1 MTDIGF
7 NYVPDNQRV
16 PGVYPEVEGDIPGQ
30 PPQWTLMVGQS
41 LNTTSSVPVMVS
53 SVANAV
59 RRFGAGSMLASM
71 VERYLASDPNG
82 TLWVLPLNNFNNL
95 NATVGATNA
104 SANITTVLGSNIA
117 PGAGIAATGIA
128 TGAIVGN
135 INATTGVAP
144 LLAPSNAI
152 TTGTSTVAINGTG
165 DGSVAG
171 SGVGTTAS
179 SNAITG
185 LPTNAA
191 ITNGMTITGTNIP
204 ANSFVWNYDPVHGT
218 ALLYIASPF
227 TGTTNP
233 ALPVLLS
240 STSHGVKAVGSIDFG
255 SAAPNED
262 GVLYIYIA
270 GRLVALPVAN
280 GQATTAIAINAAAA
294 INGYFDANDLGLK
307 KKQRNFLGVAMPVTA
322 SVTSGSTAV
331 TLTAN
336 HPGSF
341 GNTIDVQLN
350 YYGTSGQQ
358 ETPGGMTVTVTAMK
372 GGALDP
378 DTSGLDSILGD
389 TQYDFIV
396 NPYTTVTGLND
407 FQTLMSD
414 STGRWSPLRKVY
426 GHVFS
431 AVPFG
436 ANGSNAATFG
446 TSRNDRHAT
455 IVAYEDSSA
464 AAAYDVAAAYCG
476 AFAAGS
482 RVDPAR
488 PTQTLAVVDILAPH
502 RHQRFS
508 AATRQTLL
516 GCGLALMDYNPDYTC
531 KILRA
536 VTTYQLDAN
545 GTPDIAYRDTE
556 TLYTLMAVV
565 RQMTEDWGAAFP
577 RAKILDDDTAF
588 GPGSSFTAGLPDQ
601 AIVTIKSGKAVLVAS
616 YARMATG
623 KGQSV
628 WLTDMDSF
636 KENLVLQRNSSDPTR
651 LDALLPVVL
660 ASGLRVTAMKVDF
673 ALQGNA

>member
-1 MTDIGF
+1 M
-7 NYVPDNQRV
+7 
-16 PGVYPEVEGDIPGQ
+16 
-30 PPQWTLMVGQS
+30 
-41 LNTTSSVPVMVS
+41 
-53 SVANAV
+53 
-59 RRFGAGSMLASM
+59 
-71 VERYLASDPNG
+71 
-82 TLWVLPLNNFNNL
+82 
-95 NATVGATNA
+95 
-104 SANITTVLGSNIA
+104 
-117 PGAGIAATGIA
+117 
-128 TGAIVGN
+128 
-135 INATTGVAP
+135 
-144 LLAPSNAI
+144 
-152 TTGTSTVAINGTG
+152 
-165 DGSVAG
+165 
-171 SGVGTTAS
+171 
-179 SNAITG
+179 
-185 LPTNAA
+185 
-191 ITNGMTITGTNIP
+191 
-204 ANSFVWNYDPVHGT
+204 
-218 ALLYIASPF
+218 
-227 TGTTNP
+227 
-233 ALPVLLS
+233 
-240 STSHGVKAVGSIDFG
+240 
-255 SAAPNED
+255 
-262 GVLYIYIA
+262 LYIYIA
-270 GRLVALPVAN
+270 GRLVAVPVAN
-280 GQATTAIAINAAAA
+280 GQATTVIATNAAAA

-322 SVTSGSTAV
+322 SVASGSTAV
-331 TLTAN
+331 TLKAN

-358 ETPGGMTVTVTAMK
+358 ETPSGLTVTVTAMN

-396 NPYTTVTGLND
+396 NPYTTVTGLNA

-414 STGRWSPLRKVY
+414 ATGRWSPLRKVY

-431 AVPFG
+431 AMSFG

-446 TSRNDRHAT
+446 TSRNDRHMT
-455 IVAYEDSSA
+455 IVAYENSSA
-464 AAAYDVAAAYCG
+464 ATAYDVAAAYCG

-488 PTQTLAVVDILAPH
+488 PTQTLAVVNILAPH

-536 VTTYQLDAN
+536 VTTYQTDEN

-565 RQMTEDWGAAFP
+565 RQMTEDWGASFP

-601 AIVTIKSGKAVLVAS
+601 AIVTIKSGKAVLIAS

-628 WLTDMDSF
+628 WLTDLDSF

-673 ALQGNA
+673 ALQGNS